1 MWNKPP
7 THPEVTVI
15 KGRWRKPDVTITR
28 YSEATSHALV
38 DIEISK
44 TPQAII
50 QQRRRWKDDKNSHQ
64 HSLFWAFLDYQLTE
78 YNIPDSETDR
88 VLFNMD
94 LFTSWY
100 LRIKMLLQQMRQ
112 PHMTNSF
119 AKIVRDTSSN
129 LSEDDQ
135 IKIIAEEVGFFISD
149 LRKAV
154 KSS

>member
-1 MWNKPP
+1 
-7 THPEVTVI
+7 
-15 KGRWRKPDVTITR
+15 
-28 YSEATSHALV
+28 
-38 DIEISK
+38 
-44 TPQAII
+44 
-50 QQRRRWKDDKNSHQ
+50 
-64 HSLFWAFLDYQLTE
+64 
-78 YNIPDSETDR
+78 
-88 VLFNMD
+88 
-94 LFTSWY
+94 
-100 LRIKMLLQQMRQ
+100 MLLQQMRQ